1 MRRQSPPFDD
11 DNVNELGVM
20 TRERYVR
27 LLNCSVS
34 GCLFETNRRLQ
45 VGVIASIRWQ
55 STAANLAT
63 MCRLFDANPSLGR
76 VRGSTL
82 RWSSS
87 GRSRCTIDLFASHA
101 RSASDSQT
109 FWLYVPDHL

>member
-34 GCLFETNRRLQ
+34 GCLFERTGGSRSALSHR
-45 VGVIASIRWQ
+45 SRWQ

-63 MCRLFDANPSLGR
+63 MCRLFDANPSLG
-76 VRGSTL
+76 G
-82 RWSSS
+82 
-87 GRSRCTIDLFASHA
+87 
-101 RSASDSQT
+101 
-109 FWLYVPDHL
+109 